1 MLCLAITKKECF
13 DPKKEEER
21 EHWLNKTRNPKPVK
35 TWGVKCHDN
44 DNRCSMHTLVE
55 ESWAILCSEEFA
67 TAVGTRPGSPPD
79 AWDMNGMIWWSKLD
93 KNSPSSVTLGSA
105 SCAPTTPL
113 DVLAWSDTEPVV
125 NPSALPS
132 STWISPPGKR
142 FLINCKMPLGI
153 CLSDSWL
160 FWVPPADKMLTLT
173 LRAIDGSCLKLG
185 VDPAGNRH

>member
-1 MLCLAITKKECF
+1 M
-13 DPKKEEER
+13 
-21 EHWLNKTRNPKPVK
+21 
-35 TWGVKCHDN
+35 KCHDN

-79 AWDMNGMIWWSKLD
+79 AWDMNGMTWWSKLD

-185 VDPAGNRH
+185 VDPAGNGH